1 MLSVSLTD
9 NSTPPA
15 FLEALLKRRARKDGG
30 NNQVTLQTFREKPAC
45 ARGRRGAAH
54 KAAGPRHVVQGAG
67 TWAASRGGLRA
78 PCSPFPSPRGIL
90 PALEKVTASWGWGT
104 AWHRQR
110 GLSPKGKHQPGL
122 PAMVHTHTCC
132 RCCSLDELTLA

>member
-45 ARGRRGAAH
+45 ARGWRGAAH

-122 PAMVHTHTCC
+122 PAMVRTHTCC